1 MSTEGTQMA
10 YQRTVTPLTIDLLK
24 RDNRLSQK
32 PLSIEERT
40 KRALARGEKILAEAR
55 LAHRLTTRS

>member
-1 MSTEGTQMA
+1 MA

>member
-1 MSTEGTQMA
+1 MA

-40 KRALARGEKILAEAR
+40 KQALARGEKLLAEAR
-55 LAHRLTTRS
+55 LAHRLATRS